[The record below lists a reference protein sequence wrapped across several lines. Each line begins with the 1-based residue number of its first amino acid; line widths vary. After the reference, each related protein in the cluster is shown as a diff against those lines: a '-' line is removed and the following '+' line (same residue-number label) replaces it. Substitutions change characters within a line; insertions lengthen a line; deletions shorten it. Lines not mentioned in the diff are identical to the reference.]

1 MSTPFSRATLL
12 TATLVLG
19 SFLTAA
25 DEMPTGVVATL
36 KGHTEALYAVAFSP
50 DGKLIATGS
59 FDKTIKLWDPSGKE
73 IRTFGGPAGHQNL
86 VLAVA
91 FSRNGQM
98 LATGS
103 SDNSAKIWDVP
114 SSSPLREFAF
124 AAPVQTVAMSADG
137 TKLAG
142 GGADG
147 AIKVWNAADGKPA
160 QTITGHSGPIISLSY
175 SANNQML
182 ASAGA
187 DRTLRFWNAADGKP
201 IATVVAHSGPVNA
214 VAFHPNN
221 TQAFSIGD
229 DGLLKWWQLPIA
241 PSRALPAHADAVTQI
256 VESVNGAQV
265 LSAGADKLVRLSDF
279 ANGQPVRQFPG
290 ATAAVNAIALSPNGN
305 LVAGGTADG
314 RLFLWNSAD
323 AKVLG
328 QKTAQVGG
336 VTGLAF
342 HPQNTQLLSAGK
354 DGSIKLWPL
363 PPIPARSLTHPAAV
377 LAAATT
383 ADGKRLFTGSDDKIL
398 RSWDL
403 SKDQVDRQLTGHTG
417 PITAI
422 AVSADGQILISGS
435 ADKTVRFWDLGGG
448 KEKLALNAHT
458 GIVTSLSLN
467 PNGQQLLS
475 ASEDGKIKV
484 WQLPIMPPAN
494 QPAGTVT
501 VPPLREISHGAPVR
515 QAFFS
520 PKGDQVLSWGDDKT
534 LKLWNAADGKPIKS
548 IPAKG
553 SIAGV
558 AVTAESAKIV
568 VAETDGAVSVWANPP
583 GEKPVAS
590 FSLPGPI
597 QAIAVIPNGTRMAV
611 ASDNKGNPI
620 IRVAD
625 LANGTELV
633 SFAEHTGAIRSLQ
646 FAADNRTLISAS
658 ADKTVRYFDA
668 GVIASWNAHAGGVN
682 AVAFHN
688 NGTQALS
695 AGADK
700 TIKVWN
706 LADGKAV
713 QTLGPITDAVSAVTY
728 SRDFTQIGAVT
739 GTSVRIWNAT
749 DGKELLTL
757 AHPAAVASLSFSPDK
772 TKLVT
777 GSADNLTRV
786 WDLATGKEL
795 QAFQHAGPVTSVLF
809 HNDNKTVLSGSVD
822 KTITVDAI
830 SAIRVVPASAAP
842 LRALAVTP
850 SGSHVLTGGD
860 DKIVTFWNA
869 GNGARERTLPGTE
882 GAVLALAVNRNGAL
896 VAAGG
901 ADQTVRVYQ
910 FADAK
915 VLGQFKTPGPVRSLA
930 FSPNNQVLTAACAD
944 KAVLAWNMIF
954 NSGQPLGPD
963 FGKLMATLAH
973 GGPATAVAFA
983 PDGTHFF
990 SSSQDQTIK
999 DWKIASEA
1007 PLKNFGHPNLV
1018 DAVAFNSTGTLLAT
1032 GCHDGNYRIW
1042 DVAKGQAVQTIPA
1055 HVVMNQPS
1063 PIYSVA
1069 WSPDDKQ
1076 LLTASYDRSMKLWN
1090 AADGKLIREFK
1101 GFKEKEFE
1109 KGHHDGVFSAAFSP
1123 DGKFIASGSSDRTVK
1138 LWNVAEGTVVREFVN
1153 PNVNAPS
1160 ALPGPAPAHP
1170 GWVYS
1175 VRFTSDGKHLVSAG
1189 NAPRGR
1195 GYLAVWSVADGKLLH
1210 GEELSLG
1217 PIYSVSVSP
1226 DNKLLALGCGPRGRD
1241 LQETNGYILRMPE
1254 AVK

>member
-1 MSTPFSRATLL
+1 
-12 TATLVLG
+12 
-19 SFLTAA
+19 
-25 DEMPTGVVATL
+25 MPAGVVATL

-98 LATGS
+98 LASGS

-124 AAPVQTVAMSADG
+124 AAPVQTVAMSPDG
-137 TKLAG
+137 TKVAG

-160 QTITGHSGPIISLSY
+160 QTITGHSGPVNSLSY

-187 DRTLRFWNAADGKP
+187 DHTLRFWNAADGKP
-201 IATVVAHSGPVNA
+201 MATVVAHSGPINA
-214 VAFHPNN
+214 VALHSNN
-221 TQAFSIGD
+221 IQAFSIGD
-229 DGLLKWWQLPIA
+229 DGLLKLWQLPIA
-241 PSRALPAHADAVTQI
+241 PSRALPAHAEAVTQI
-256 VESVNGAQV
+256 VESANGAQV
-265 LSAGADKLVRLSDF
+265 LSAGADKVVRLSDF
-279 ANGQPVRQFPG
+279 GNGQQVRQFPG
-290 ATAAVNAIALSPNGN
+290 ATAGVNAVTMAPNGN
-305 LVAGGTADG
+305 LVVSGTADG
-314 RLFLWNSAD
+314 CLLLWNAAD
-323 AKVLG
+323 TKLLG
-328 QKTAQVGG
+328 QKVAHSGG

-354 DGSIKLWPL
+354 DGSLKLWPL
-363 PPIPARSLTHPAAV
+363 PPVLARSLNHPAAV
-377 LAAATT
+377 LAAAAT

-403 SKDQVDRQLTGHTG
+403 SKDQVDRQFTGHTA

-422 AVSADGQILISGS
+422 ACSADGQMLASGS
-435 ADKTVRFWDLGGG
+435 ADKSIRFWDLAAG
-448 KEKLALNAHT
+448 KEKVAVNAHT
-458 GIVTSLSLN
+458 GTVTSLSLH

-475 ASEDGKIKV
+475 ASEDGNIKI
-484 WQLPIMPPAN
+484 WQLPVMPPAN
-494 QPAGTVT
+494 QPAGAVT
-501 VPPLREISHGAPVR
+501 VPPLRQINHGAPVR

-520 PKGDQVLSWGDDKT
+520 PKADQVLSSGDDKT
-534 LKLWNAADGKPIKS
+534 LKLWNAGDGKLIKS

-553 SIAGV
+553 LIAGI
-558 AVTAESAKIV
+558 AMTADAAKIV
-568 VAETDGAVSVWANPP
+568 VAETEGTVSVWANPP
-583 GEKPVAS
+583 GDKPAAS
-590 FSLPGPI
+590 FSLPAPI
-597 QAIAVIPNGTRMAV
+597 QAIAVSPNGARLAV

-620 IRVAD
+620 NRVID
-625 LANGTELV
+625 LANGAELIA
-633 SFAEHTGAIRSLQ
+633 FTEHTGAVRSLQ

-658 ADKTVRYFDA
+658 ADKSVRYFDA
-668 GVIASWNAHAGGVN
+668 GVIAAWNAHPGGVT
-682 AVAFHN
+682 AVVFHN

-700 TIKVWN
+700 TVKIWN
-706 LADGKAV
+706 LAEGKPV
-713 QTLGPITDAVSAVTY
+713 QTLGPLADAASAVVY
-728 SRDFTQIGAVT
+728 SRDFTQIGAAT
-739 GTSVRIWNAT
+739 GNVVKIWNAA

-757 AHPAAVASLSFSPDK
+757 NHPAAVTSLSFSPDK

-777 GSADNLTRV
+777 GCADNLARV
-786 WDLATGKEL
+786 WDLATAKEL
-795 QAFQHAGPVTSVLF
+795 QAFQHTGPVTSVIF
-809 HNDNKTVLSGSVD
+809 HTDNKTILSGSAD
-822 KTITVDAI
+822 KKIAVNTI

-860 DKIVTFWNA
+860 DKILTLWNA
-869 GNGARERTLPGTE
+869 GNGARERTLSGAE
-882 GAVLALAVNRNGAL
+882 GPLLALAVSRNGAL

-910 FADAK
+910 FADSK

-944 KAVLAWNMIF
+944 KSVLAWNVIF
-954 NSGQPLGPD
+954 NPGQPPGPD
-963 FGKLMATLAH
+963 FGKPIATLAH
-973 GGPATAVAFA
+973 SAPATAVTFA

-990 SSSQDQTIK
+990 TSSQDQTIK

-1032 GCHDGNYRIW
+1032 GCHDGNFRIW

-1055 HVVMNQPS
+1055 HIVMNQPS
-1063 PIYSVA
+1063 PIYSIA

-1101 GFKEKEFE
+1101 GFKEKESE
-1109 KGHHDGVFSAAFSP
+1109 KGHHDGVFSAAFGP

-1138 LWNVAEGTVVREFVN
+1138 LWNVADGTVVREFVN
-1153 PNVNAPS
+1153 PNVSAPAS

-1217 PIYSVSVSP
+1217 PIYSVAVSP
-1226 DNKLLALGCGPRGRD
+1226 DNKFLALGCGPRGRD
-1241 LQETNGYILRMPE
+1241 LQETNGYILKMPE